1 MIESRRQDSSAINA
15 EASSKVSV
23 PASESADAPQR
34 ISRRG
39 QIVRIAVLCLTVLA
53 VLAYAFAPARE
64 FQRRVDCCRNLKAF
78 HAGEAS
84 LEALRCPRSGGGY
97 DRVIL
102 PAATVPFPHII
113 VVEPLGNHGDE
124 GGAVLYS
131 DGHAEFLMKGNYLS
145 RIESDRERVRL
156 FLASQPSTEPRNDD
170 AP

>member
-1 MIESRRQDSSAINA
+1 MSAG
-15 EASSKVSV
+15 ASSKGSIA
-23 PASESADAPQR
+23 ASEQADAPPR

-39 QIVRIAVLCLTVLA
+39 QMVRVVVLCLTVLA

-64 FQRRVDCCRNLKAF
+64 FQRRVDCCRNLKGF
-78 HAGEAS
+78 YAGETA

-102 PAATVPFPHII
+102 PAVAVPFPHII
-113 VVEPLGNHGDE
+113 VVEPMANHGDE

-145 RIESDRERVRL
+145 RIESDRERVRVY
-156 FLASQPSTEPRNDD
+156 LASLSPTEPRNDD

>member
-1 MIESRRQDSSAINA
+1 MR
-15 EASSKVSV
+15 V
-23 PASESADAPQR
+23 
-34 ISRRG
+34 
-39 QIVRIAVLCLTVLA
+39 AVLCLTVLA

-78 HAGEAS
+78 YAGETA

-102 PAATVPFPHII
+102 PATTVPFPHII
-113 VVEPLGNHGDE
+113 IVEPLANHGDE

-145 RIESDRERVRL
+145 RIKSDRERVRV
-156 FLASQPSTEPRNDD
+156 FLASQPPTELRNDD